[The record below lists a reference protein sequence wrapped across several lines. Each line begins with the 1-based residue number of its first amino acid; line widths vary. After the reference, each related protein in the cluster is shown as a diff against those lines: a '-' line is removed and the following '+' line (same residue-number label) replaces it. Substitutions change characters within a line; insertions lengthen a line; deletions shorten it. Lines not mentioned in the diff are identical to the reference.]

1 MAVKKSVLPI
11 IPVRG
16 FVIFPKTVFH
26 FDVAREKSKNAVLK
40 AVSSDG
46 LIFLAAQKNETI
58 EEPRE
63 SDINT
68 FGIIA
73 KIKQILKLPD
83 GCLRILV
90 EGESRG
96 KLNGSFVNESLY
108 EGEITYK
115 NSSDKGLTVEEYS
128 AFLNQINYLIS
139 DYIEFNP
146 KLRAE
151 SFMKELPEDNPSDF
165 CDTIASNLIRDN
177 LDKQELLEITNV
189 KKRLLRL
196 IDIMTKEVKI
206 LDVESIIAAKVKQ
219 QMDEHNHEYYL
230 REQLKAIH
238 EELGDENNDEIQELR
253 AKIESIPLGEE
264 AYEKALREL
273 RTLERLS
280 PNSPESNISR
290 NYLDLICS
298 LPWETYTRE
307 NSSLESARKILDRDH
322 YGIDK
327 VKKRII
333 EQLAVINRSGNLSGS
348 ILCLSG
354 APGVGKTSIA
364 KSIAEATGRNYVRI
378 SLGGMKDESEL
389 RGHRKT
395 YVGAMPGRIVNALRQ
410 AKSSNPLILLDEI
423 DKIGSDYK
431 GDPASALLE
440 ILDGEQNISFRDNYL
455 EIGVDLS
462 KVLFLATANDVS
474 SIPSPLYDR
483 LEILELSSYTEEEK
497 FNIAKKHLIPKQLI
511 KHSLES
517 KLLKISDNA
526 IKKIITS
533 YTREGGVR
541 KLEREIATIC
551 RKCVIAL
558 SDGETSLSVT
568 EKNLHD
574 FLGAERY
581 TDDSLSPIPVI
592 GVANGLAWTQTGGEM
607 LQCEAS
613 VLPGTGK
620 VQVTGK
626 LGDVMKES
634 VHAAISFIRSVSD
647 TLELESDFYTKN
659 DIHIHFPEG
668 AVPKD
673 GPSAGITAATA
684 VASALSEVPVRSD
697 IAMTGE
703 ISLRGRVLPIGG
715 LKEKSLAAYRMG
727 IRDIIIPKGNL
738 KDLEEIPQNIREE
751 ISFHAVEHCSEV
763 LQLALCFNEKKK
775 ATAAIA
781 KLKER
786 IHRHEYTQ
794 C

>member
-63 SDINT
+63 CDINT

-108 EGEITYK
+108 EGEVAYK
-115 NSSDKGLTVEEYS
+115 NSSDKGLSVEEYS

-151 SFMKELPEDNPSDF
+151 AFMKELPEDNPSDF

-238 EELGDENNDEIQELR
+238 EELGDDHDDEIQELR
-253 AKIESIPLGEE
+253 AKIESIPLTEE

-273 RTLERLS
+273 RTLEKLS
-280 PNSPESNISR
+280 PNSPESNILR

-298 LPWETYTRE
+298 LPWETYTKE
-307 NSSLESARKILDRDH
+307 NSNLESARKILDRDH
-322 YGIDK
+322 YGMDK
-327 VKKRII
+327 VKRRII

-440 ILDGEQNISFRDNYL
+440 ILDGEQNVSFRDNYL

-462 KVLFLATANDVS
+462 KALFLATANDVS

-497 FNIAKKHLIPKQLI
+497 FNIAKKHLIPKQLN
-511 KHSLES
+511 KHGLEK
-517 KLLKISDNA
+517 KLLKISDKA

-551 RKCVIAL
+551 RKCVIEL
-558 SDGETSLSVT
+558 SEGKASLSVT
-568 EKNLHD
+568 DKNLHD

-581 TDDSLSPIPVI
+581 ADDSLFPTPVT
-592 GVANGLAWTQTGGEM
+592 GVVNGLAWTQTGGEM

-634 VHAAISFIRSVSD
+634 VQAAISFIRSVSD
-647 TLELESDFYTKN
+647 TLEVESDFYTKK

-684 VASALSEVPVRSD
+684 VASALSGVPVRSD

-738 KDLEEIPQNIREE
+738 KDLEEIPQNIREK

-763 LQLALCFNEKKK
+763 LQLALCFKEKKK
-775 ATAAIA
+775 TASATA

-786 IHRHEYTQ
+786 IHRHEYSQ

>member
-108 EGEITYK
+108 EGEVTYK

-139 DYIEFNP
+139 DYVEFNP

-151 SFMKELPEDNPSDF
+151 AFMKELPEDNPSDF

-238 EELGDENNDEIQELR
+238 EELGDDHDDEIQELR
-253 AKIESIPLGEE
+253 AKIESIPLPEE

-273 RTLERLS
+273 RTLEKLS

-290 NYLDLICS
+290 NYLDLISS
-298 LPWETYTRE
+298 LPWETYTKE
-307 NSSLESARKILDRDH
+307 NSSLESARKILDREH
-322 YGIDK
+322 YGMDK

-333 EQLAVINRSGNLSGS
+333 EQLAVINRSKNLSGS

-423 DKIGSDYK
+423 DKISSDYK

-440 ILDGEQNISFRDNYL
+440 ILDGEQNVSFRDNYL

-462 KVLFLATANDVS
+462 KALFLATANDVS

-497 FNIAKKHLIPKQLI
+497 FNIAKKHLIPKQLN
-511 KHSLES
+511 KHGLEK
-517 KLLKISDNA
+517 KLLKISDKA

-541 KLEREIATIC
+541 KLEREIASIC

-558 SDGETSLSVT
+558 SEGKSSLSVT
-568 EKNLHD
+568 DKNLHD

-581 TDDSLSPIPVI
+581 TDDSLSPTPLI
-592 GVANGLAWTQTGGEM
+592 GVVNGLAWTQSGGEM

-634 VHAAISFIRSVSD
+634 VQAAISFIRSVSD
-647 TLELESDFYTKN
+647 TLEIESDFYTKK

-684 VASALSEVPVRSD
+684 VASALSGVPVRSD

-738 KDLEEIPQNIREE
+738 KDLEEIPPNIREK

-763 LQLALCFNEKKK
+763 LQLALCFKEKNKSTS
-775 ATAAIA
+775 ATA

-786 IHRHEYTQ
+786 IHRHEYSQ